1 MTKLKLVLTASAA
14 AILLSAAAL
23 PAMAQDAATPPA
35 AAPDASAAPAAPD
48 AGAPAPA
55 KHHRHHGYV
64 SQPAAHAQAAQPE
77 IACTKGGCIPVP
89 PGCHAAMGRSPNGTP
104 TSFDVAVCGDYT
116 LYGNR

>member
-1 MTKLKLVLTASAA
+1 MQSHAYPQHFGPYTFELEAQARALQMQR
-14 AILLSAAAL
+14 LLSAAAIAAAVVLSGL
-23 PAMAQDAATPPA
+23 PAGAAT
-35 AAPDASAAPAAPD
+35 
-48 AGAPAPA
+48 

-64 SQPAAHAQAAQPE
+64 SAPAAHAQTAQPE

>member
-1 MTKLKLVLTASAA
+1 MQR
-14 AILLSAAAL
+14 LLSAAVVAAALLLGGL
-23 PAMAQDAATPPA
+23 PAGAAI
-35 AAPDASAAPAAPD
+35 
-48 AGAPAPA
+48 

-64 SQPAAHAQAAQPE
+64 SPAVHAQAAQPE

>member
-1 MTKLKLVLTASAA
+1 MQR
-14 AILLSAAAL
+14 LLSAAVIAAAVLLSSL
-23 PAMAQDAATPPA
+23 PAGAAI
-35 AAPDASAAPAAPD
+35 
-48 AGAPAPA
+48 

-64 SQPAAHAQAAQPE
+64 SQPAVRPEAAQPE